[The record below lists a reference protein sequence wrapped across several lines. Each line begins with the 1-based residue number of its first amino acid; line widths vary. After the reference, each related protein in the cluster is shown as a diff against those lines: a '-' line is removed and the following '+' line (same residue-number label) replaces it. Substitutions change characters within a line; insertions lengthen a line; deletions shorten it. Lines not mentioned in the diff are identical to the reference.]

1 MERTACFDCERM
13 LGLILDAGKALIE
26 CGGETHRV
34 DDTLNRLAVYYG
46 FTDLNIWVIPT
57 NIQATVT
64 GPDGTVCTQVR
75 RILSSGV
82 DFAQLC
88 RLNAFSRWACAEQP
102 DEADFAA
109 RLREILAQRPQKP
122 WLMTLGAALGGWGFG
137 LFFGCDLVDS
147 LIALAASVMISFL
160 MRRLSVREHNPLI
173 LNFLISFAVECL
185 IIGAMKLGAA
195 NHMGYITVGVVML
208 LVSGLGTTNGL
219 RDLIHLDTLSGLINL
234 AASFT
239 GAIGIALGIAFPLM
253 MFSAGANNEV
263 TGLNSEVLVQIAA
276 SGAACV
282 GFCLWFHVT
291 DRKIV
296 LCALGGAMTWAIY
309 SLTARYV
316 PGVFGPTMIASVA
329 CGVYGQ
335 ILARVMRT
343 PATIFTTVCSLPLIP
358 GGSLYYAMY
367 GLVTKDISLAAS
379 KGEALGLTCFG
390 IVLGYMVVEVL
401 NRAIGSSFRC
411 VRRQA
416 K

>member
-34 DDTLNRLAVYYG
+34 DDTLNRLAVCYG

-122 WLMTLGAALGGWGFG
+122 WLMTLGAALGGV
-137 LFFGCDLVDS
+137 LRA
-147 LIALAASVMISFL
+147 ALKTGID
-160 MRRLSVREHNPLI
+160 PLI

-343 PATIFTTVCSLPLIP
+343 PATIFTTICSLPLIP

-401 NRAIGSSFRC
+401 NRAIGPSFRR

>member
-1 MERTACFDCERM
+1 
-13 LGLILDAGKALIE
+13 
-26 CGGETHRV
+26 
-34 DDTLNRLAVYYG
+34 
-46 FTDLNIWVIPT
+46 
-57 NIQATVT
+57 
-64 GPDGTVCTQVR
+64 
-75 RILSSGV
+75 
-82 DFAQLC
+82 
-88 RLNAFSRWACAEQP
+88 
-102 DEADFAA
+102 
-109 RLREILAQRPQKP
+109 
-122 WLMTLGAALGGWGFG
+122 
-137 LFFGCDLVDS
+137 
-147 LIALAASVMISFL
+147 MISFL

-185 IIGAMKLGAA
+185 IIGAMRLGAA
-195 NHMGYITVGVVML
+195 DHMGYITVGVVML

-343 PATIFTTVCSLPLIP
+343 PATVFTTVCSLPLIP

-401 NRAIGSSFRC
+401 NRAIGPSFRR

>member
-1 MERTACFDCERM
+1 MERTASFDCERM
-13 LGLILDAGKALIE
+13 LGLILDAGRALIE

-34 DDTLNRLAVYYG
+34 DDTLNRLAVCYG

-57 NIQATVT
+57 NIQATAT
-64 GPDGTVCTQVR
+64 GPDGRVCTQVR
-75 RILSSGV
+75 GILSSGV

-88 RLNAFSRWACAEQP
+88 RLNAFSRWACAEKP

-109 RLREILAQRPQKP
+109 RLREILACPPQKP

-137 LFFGCDLVDS
+137 LFFGCDLLDS
-147 LIALAASVMISFL
+147 LIALLASVMVSFL
-160 MRRLSVREHNPLI
+160 MRWLSVRERNPLI

-195 NHMGYITVGVVML
+195 DHMGYITVGVVML

-219 RDLIHLDTLSGLINL
+219 RDLVHLDTLSGLINL

-253 MFSAGANNEV
+253 MFSAGASNEV
-263 TGLNSEVLVQIAA
+263 TVLNSRIWVQIAA
-276 SGAACV
+276 AGAACV
-282 GFCLWFHVT
+282 GFCFWFHVI
-291 DRKIV
+291 DRKIL
-296 LCALGGAMTWAIY
+296 LCAVGGAMTWSVY
-309 SLTARYV
+309 LLSARFV

-329 CGVYGQ
+329 CGLYGQ

-343 PATIFTTVCSLPLIP
+343 PATVFTTICSLPLIP

-367 GLVTKDISLAAS
+367 GIVTKDLQLASS

-401 NRAIGSSFRC
+401 NRAVGPS
-411 VRRQA
+411 VRRVR
-416 K
+416 KKS